1 MTYAGSGIGGGHD
14 VRLAPVSLETARE
27 MISEVPGFSVLRGYR
42 NRPAGDLEAL
52 AQAVH
57 AVSLLA
63 CAKENT
69 VLEAEINPLLV
80 KTKGVVAVDALLS
93 MKNKNH

>member
-1 MTYAGSGIGGGHD
+1 MIG
-14 VRLAPVSLETARE
+14 
-27 MISEVPGFSVLRGYR
+27 EVPGFAVLRGYR

-80 KTKGVVAVDALLS
+80 KTDAVVAVDALLL
-93 MKNKNH
+93 MKND